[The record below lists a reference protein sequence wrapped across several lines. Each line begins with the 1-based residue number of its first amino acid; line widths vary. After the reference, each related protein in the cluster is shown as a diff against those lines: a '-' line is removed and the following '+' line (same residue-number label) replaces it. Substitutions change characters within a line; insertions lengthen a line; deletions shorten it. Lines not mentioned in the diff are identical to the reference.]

1 MIENK
6 QVKQII
12 LDMFREETLLLSGL
26 FTVYEVPD
34 DFIWRVM
41 KNLDILVQNAM
52 RQIDNHDQT
61 TDNPIRAPRAGSPHP
76 AVAEFYN
83 ELKKY

>member
-1 MIENK
+1 MIENE
-6 QVKQII
+6 QVKRII
-12 LDMFREETLLLSGL
+12 LDMFREEALLLSGL

-41 KNLDILVQNAM
+41 KNLGILVQNAI
-52 RQIDNHDQT
+52 RQIDNQDQT
-61 TDNPIRAPRAGSPHP
+61 ADNPIHPHRAGSPHP
-76 AVAEFYN
+76 AVTEFLS